1 MYINIYLTFFIMSL
15 PKEIQDIIFMYAITP
30 IFQTYPTLKQE
41 MMDALKKRHT
51 YAHRIQRIKIIARLY
66 IKNYEKDK
74 IKNFYEYKP
83 KYRPLLIC

>member
-1 MYINIYLTFFIMSL
+1 
-15 PKEIQDIIFMYAITP
+15 MYAITP

-66 IKNYEKDK
+66 IKNYEKNK
-74 IKNFYEYKP
+74 VKKFHES
-83 KYRPLLIC
+83 KYNSLLIY